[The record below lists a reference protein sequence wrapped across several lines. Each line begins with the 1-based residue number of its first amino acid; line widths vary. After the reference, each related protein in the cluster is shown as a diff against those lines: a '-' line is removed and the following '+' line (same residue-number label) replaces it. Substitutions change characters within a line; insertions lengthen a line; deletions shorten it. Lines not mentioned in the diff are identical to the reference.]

1 MGISISPFHRSV
13 QKARLNAGVRWLR
26 VRQSALTCI
35 FFQRKEILQ
44 MTESSAIKVGQLSIR
59 YLLDGARTGTTRTFD
74 QQP

>member
-1 MGISISPFHRSV
+1 
-13 QKARLNAGVRWLR
+13 